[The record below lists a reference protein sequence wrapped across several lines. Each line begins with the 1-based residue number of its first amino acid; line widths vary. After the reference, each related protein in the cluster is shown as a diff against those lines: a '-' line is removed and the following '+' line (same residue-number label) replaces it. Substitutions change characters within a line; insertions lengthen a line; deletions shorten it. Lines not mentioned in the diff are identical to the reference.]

1 MSTVNG
7 TVTTGYE
14 FTLDEAGK
22 AQVTVPRL
30 NLLGV
35 PTVTSDMSDSIAL
48 VDLKDAVKQLMP
60 KLSVV
65 AADSTGGVGTATIQ
79 IQDADSNSLTGR
91 YLVRIWASDSDFGAP
106 HSMTTSFLPTT
117 GTLIAQHTTVATTA
131 KADVGVITNA
141 SGVVVMSVQDGA
153 GTVYI
158 MAEINGLVVSAQLDI
173 T

>member
-1 MSTVNG
+1 MSTVNA

-65 AADSTGGVGTATIQ
+65 AGAVEGDGTMLATIQ
-79 IQDADSNSLTGR
+79 VQDADGNSIANEYILHT
-91 YLVRIWASDSDFGAP
+91 WMSDSDLGAP
-106 HSMTTSFLPTT
+106 HAMTTSFARTT
-117 GTLIAQHTTVATTA
+117 GQLIKELTAATSLIVQT
-131 KADVGVITNA
+131 DS
-141 SGVVVMSVQDGA
+141 SGTVVMDINDGA
-153 GTVYI
+153 GIVYI
-158 MAEINGLVVSAQLDI
+158 MASINGLVFSAQLNI